1 MIAKTGAG
9 NPDGRQ
15 PAMPKP
21 GRPTN
26 LATRQ
31 FSRNF
36 LDDIEI
42 EFGPSEQL
50 GRMFL
55 QADTA
60 ARSRGITLSFVS
72 LEELVDINARNSD
85 SWRPLVPL
93 FHPQIGGVTQDNAF
107 CMVARNSKGEAVAT
121 TAVRL
126 YTWLDTTLKTEAES
140 LRLFYADPASSKLP
154 GEACSVTAPS
164 AATMAGRCAFSGA
177 VWYRPDHRKLGL
189 HDILGRVVKGVAH
202 TRWYIDTVFTFM
214 APAQVEQKFAA
225 RSGYHQ
231 VEWDVVLESSPWG
244 TARLAL
250 IWSSTEQLLTQ
261 YLFEASRTLDPQV
274 DVDVVDRA
282 ADQLRRA

>member
-1 MIAKTGAG
+1 MNSKTNTASL
-9 NPDGRQ
+9 DERQ
-15 PAMPKP
+15 LVQAARATSSNAPAPK
-21 GRPTN
+21 
-26 LATRQ
+26 

-36 LDDIEI
+36 LDDIQI

-60 ARSRGITLSFVS
+60 ARARGITLSFVS
-72 LEELVDINARNSD
+72 LEELVEINARNSD

-93 FHPQIGGVTQDNAF
+93 FHPEIGGVTHDNAF
-107 CMVARNSKGEAVAT
+107 CVVARNTKDEAVAT

-126 YTWLDTTLKTEAES
+126 YTWLGTTLKTEAES
-140 LRLFYADPASSKLP
+140 LRLFYADPAASKLP
-154 GEACSVTAPS
+154 GETCTVTAPS

-177 VWYRPDHRKLGL
+177 VWYRPDHRKLNL

-202 TRWYIDTVFTFM
+202 TRWFIDTVFTFM
-214 APAQVEQKFAA
+214 APAQVEQKFAQ

-231 VEWDVVLESSPWG
+231 VEWDVVLENSPWG

-250 IWSSTEQLLTQ
+250 IWSSTQQLLTQ
-261 YLFEASRTLDPQV
+261 YLFEPSRMLDAQV
-274 DVDVVDRA
+274 DVDIVGRA

>member
-1 MIAKTGAG
+1 MFSKLSALPNGEAMGQLQVRAAEAG
-9 NPDGRQ
+9 HR
-15 PAMPKP
+15 
-21 GRPTN
+21 T
-26 LATRQ
+26 

-36 LDDIEI
+36 LDDIQI

-60 ARSRGITLSFVS
+60 ARARGITLSFVS
-72 LEELVDINARNSD
+72 LEELVEINVRNSD
-85 SWRPLVPL
+85 SWKPLVPL
-93 FHPQIGGVTQDNAF
+93 FHPQIGGVAQDDAF
-107 CMVARNSKGEAVAT
+107 CMVARNAKGEAVAT

-126 YTWLDTTLKTEAES
+126 YTWLDTTLKNEAES
-140 LRLFYADPASSKLP
+140 LRLFYADPAASKLP
-154 GEACSVTAPS
+154 GEACIVSAPS
-164 AATMAGRCAFSGA
+164 ALTMAGRCAFSGA

-202 TRWYIDTVFTFM
+202 TRWFIDAVFTFM
-214 APAQVEQKFAA
+214 APAQVEQNFAK

-231 VEWDVVLESSPWG
+231 VEWDVVLQNSPWG

-261 YLFEASRTLDPQV
+261 YLFEPSRTLDSQV
-274 DVDVVDRA
+274 DVDVVGRA